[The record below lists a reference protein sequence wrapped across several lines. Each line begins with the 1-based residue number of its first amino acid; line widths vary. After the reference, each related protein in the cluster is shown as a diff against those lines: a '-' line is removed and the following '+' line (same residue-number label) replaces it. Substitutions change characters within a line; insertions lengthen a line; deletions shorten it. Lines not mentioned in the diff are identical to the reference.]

1 MMLVATP
8 LVFVVL
14 ILILICI
21 GFCAPLAQQTGQE
34 QTTYPSTAQHAPS
47 YQQTQE
53 PTILVAP
60 FLFIFAFVLIFV
72 LTLAVF
78 TEKMGE
84 EQAPHPTP
92 TQHSAAD

>member
-1 MMLVATP
+1 M
-8 LVFVVL
+8 
-14 ILILICI
+14 
-21 GFCAPLAQQTGQE
+21 LAQQTSEE
-34 QTTYPSTAQHAPS
+34 QTPHPLTAQHAPS

-60 FLFIFAFVLIFV
+60 FRFIFAFVLILV

-78 TEKMGE
+78 PKKMGE